1 MISGYESWLAANEQ
15 DAVWADTVAQAFED
29 AGGGGEQIVILT
41 NETLDPVLAADDVSA
56 QRSDIR
62 IDPPIAYGSPPTT
75 GYSNDPVNTASGGF
89 LVNEE
94 DLPFTGPAAP
104 LTVVRAYS
112 SLNPAV
118 GAFGPGWS
126 WWTEAG
132 LVFTDDAARLTL
144 ADGRVVVFPR
154 VGAGWGRATGENLWL
169 ERIGP
174 DDAGAVGAAGAAGR
188 AGAYAVTSSWGMRW
202 VLDSAGR
209 VRQTSSGRAPPSSSP
224 MTGPGG
230 WSV

>member
-1 MISGYESWLAANEQ
+1 MNLY
-15 DAVWADTVAQAFED
+15 F
-29 AGGGGEQIVILT
+29 VI
-41 NETLDPVLAADDVSA
+41 
-56 QRSDIR
+56 
-62 IDPPIAYGSPPTT
+62 
-75 GYSNDPVNTASGGF
+75 
-89 LVNEE
+89 NEE
-94 DLPFTGPAAP
+94 DLPFTGPVAP

-132 LVFTDDAARLTL
+132 LVLTDDAARLTL

-209 VRQTSSGRAPPSSSP
+209 APPSSSP
-224 MTGPGG
+224 MTGSGG